1 METIGGMGTSY
12 RRNDFW
18 VRLGG
23 QTVVMI
29 GRWCLRQ
36 PLTNHKKGLS
46 TQTIP
51 SVFPPSLKMEE
62 IYDSPKITC
71 RRG

>member
-1 METIGGMGTSY
+1 MGTSY

-36 PLTNHKKGLS
+36 PLTSYKERLVYANDPIRIS
-46 TQTIP
+46 
-51 SVFPPSLKMEE
+51 SLPEDGGN
-62 IYDSPKITC
+62 I
-71 RRG
+71 RLL